1 MMCDCW
7 IEKEKSLADGC
18 CRAILALQA
27 SANRLGVYKLVKGDG
42 GGKWKYR
49 LMAAEVEYPRHHLHD
64 VISVGIAETGRWLM
78 SASMDTQ
85 ICLWDLK
92 GNLLH
97 EVDTKIGT
105 QHQAV
110 VEPTGRFL
118 AVCGFTPDVKVF
130 EVKFD
135 AKSGAFLECK
145 RAFELK
151 VTFLSIQILRHFR
164 SVNFRLDGSF
174 KMPFSRY

>member
-1 MMCDCW
+1 MGVGNKFFERYPHDHCF
-7 IEKEKSLADGC
+7 
-18 CRAILALQA
+18 RAILALHA
-27 SANRLGVYKLVKGDG
+27 NANRLGVYKLVKVDG
-42 GGKWKYR
+42 GGKSKYR
-49 LMAAEVEYPRHHLHD
+49 LIAAEVEYPKRHLQD
-64 VISVGIAETGRWLM
+64 VISVGISETGRWLM
-78 SASMDTQ
+78 SASIDTQ

-97 EVDTKIGT
+97 EIDTKIGS

-110 VEPTGRFL
+110 VDPTGRFF

-130 EVKFD
+130 EMKFD

-151 VTFLSIQILRHFR
+151 VRCSPSLLS
-164 SVNFRLDGSF
+164 N
-174 KMPFSRY
+174 